1 MVSGRAVCDLLR
13 TATGVAAA
21 GVLLSLLAAP
31 VHARDA
37 ADSPIDTDNPR
48 LATLLSW
55 PFVATSN
62 WRLPRLSAP
71 SWWDLR
77 RPGRGDAAATAG
89 FLAIPGLDVDEPP
102 LSRTART
109 IGWLAEG
116 AAPVG
121 RLAEFFIGGG
131 DSGWHFSLTPVGDD
145 EYMLEWQFKFR

>member
-13 TATGVAAA
+13 TATGVAAT

-31 VHARDA
+31 VQAGDA
-37 ADSPIDTDNPR
+37 AELHVDADNPR

-62 WRLPRLSAP
+62 WRLPRLSTP

-77 RPGRGDAAATAG
+77 RPARGDAAALTAI
-89 FLAIPGLDVDEPP
+89 LAVPGLNADDALLP
-102 LSRTART
+102 RTART
-109 IGWLAEG
+109 IGWLADG

-131 DSGWHFSLTPVGDD
+131 DSGWYFSLTPVGDD